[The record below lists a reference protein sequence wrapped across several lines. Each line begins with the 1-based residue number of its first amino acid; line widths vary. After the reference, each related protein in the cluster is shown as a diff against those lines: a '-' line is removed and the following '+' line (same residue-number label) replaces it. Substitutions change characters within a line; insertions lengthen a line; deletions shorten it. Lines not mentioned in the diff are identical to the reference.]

1 MNELVLGTTNPH
13 KVKEFKQLL
22 QQNYFTLIGLG
33 EAGSPIAIEE
43 TGKSF
48 EENARLKAT
57 IQSKHLNRWVLAED
71 SGLTVAALD
80 GRPGVFSARY
90 SGQHG
95 DDLSNNRKL
104 LHELGDS
111 PLKSRSAAF
120 ECHICVSTPEGI
132 PAIEVSGTCQ
142 GIIGFAEAGKDGFGY
157 DPLFFIPEYHKTF
170 SELGSR
176 IKNTI
181 SHRSIAVRKLL
192 PRLTT
197 LNFI

>member
-1 MNELVLGTTNPH
+1 M
-13 KVKEFKQLL
+13 
-22 QQNYFTLIGLG
+22 QQNHYTLITLG
-33 EAGSPIAIEE
+33 EVGSPISIEE

-95 DDLSNNRKL
+95 DDLSNNLKL
-104 LHELGDS
+104 LHELGDL
-111 PLKSRSAAF
+111 PLQSRSAAF
-120 ECHICVSTPEGI
+120 QCHICVSSPEGM
-132 PAIEVSGTCQ
+132 PVIEVSGICR
-142 GIIGFAEAGKDGFGY
+142 GVIGFAEAGKDGFGY
-157 DPLFFIPEYHKTF
+157 DPLFIIPEYHKTF
-170 SELGSR
+170 GELGSG
-176 IKNTI
+176 IKNII

-192 PRLTT
+192 PRLM
-197 LNFI
+197 NMYY

>member
-33 EAGSPIAIEE
+33 EAGSLIAVEE

-57 IQSKHLNRWVLAED
+57 IQSKHLNRWVIAED
-71 SGLTVAALD
+71 SGLTVSALD

-104 LHELGDS
+104 LHELGDL
-111 PLKSRSAAF
+111 PLRNRTAAF
-120 ECHICVSTPEGI
+120 QCHICVSSPEGV
-132 PAIEVSGTCQ
+132 PVIEVSGTCR
-142 GIIGFAEAGKDGFGY
+142 GIIGFAEAGTDGFGY

-170 SELGSR
+170 GELGSR
-176 IKNTI
+176 IKNII

-192 PRLTT
+192 PRLAT
-197 LNFI
+197 LYFI